1 MDISGERWRGQV
13 TELCGGSEQLFGN
26 CSFYKK
32 NSICQ

>member
-1 MDISGERWRGQV
+1 MDMFGESWRGQV
-13 TELCGGSEQLFGN
+13 TELSGGSEQPFGL